1 MLNINNNT
9 LVNFYGKYKSNN
21 EKPVERYNEIEK
33 QYDSIKA
40 DWINSSE
47 NINIPSDI
55 FHSYLQKL
63 ENEKQ
68 AELLKLDLEV

>member
-9 LVNFYGKYKSNN
+9 LVNFYGKYKGNN
-21 EKPVERYNEIEK
+21 EKPVESYNEIEK
-33 QYDSIKA
+33 QYDSIKE

-68 AELLKLDLEV
+68 AELLKLDLEA